1 MQPDSITQSGRL
13 GRPRLSPNNMDQE
26 IKREHQRRHRKKLKP
41 DASRQRTELRKRQQD
56 KLRRARRKQLRQRRL
71 LEPLGQTVRRRVKA
85 VRYYR
90 HWRQHLSEQDA
101 AQRGAGKFE
110 VSVDTLRRWDRLY
123 RTGSLEALLPKPPG
137 PPSLGVVPLKIQFL
151 VVALRRLL
159 GWDEKRMAKEL
170 RQRGIARISHTT
182 VGRIFARYHLPTR
195 TYHPRARRDGILK
208 RRYEK
213 SRPNQQWHVDFAETH
228 LEDGTRVV
236 ILVLTDDYSRYC
248 LRCQVVPDMTA
259 ETAIRVVQDAWQEF
273 GLPEEIVSDNGRAF
287 TSVYEDALTLFGQV
301 LQQKGIQHRLITPYY
316 PEGNGKAEAF
326 VKIVKRE
333 CLNRPFA
340 TLEELKLALA
350 QFVIYYN
357 HIRLHGSL
365 GYQPPVTR
373 YLGCAAVQ
381 RHGLAGIP
389 FLPDELVQAFPPAQP
404 VTVLPVTVATIKR
417 RFALAPV
424 GC

>member
-1 MQPDSITQSGRL
+1 MQADSITQSGQP
-13 GRPRLSPNNMDQE
+13 GRPRLSPNRLDEEM
-26 IKREHQRRHRKKLKP
+26 KREHKRRHRKKLKP
-41 DASRQRTELRKRQQD
+41 DASRLRTELRKRQQD
-56 KLRRARRKQLRQRRL
+56 KLRRAQRKQLRRRRL

-90 HWRQHLSEQDA
+90 HWRQHLSEKDA
-101 AQRGAGKFE
+101 AQRSASKFE
-110 VSVDTLRRWDRLY
+110 MSVDTIRHWDRLY
-123 RTGSLEALLPKPPG
+123 RRGGLGALLPQPPG
-137 PPSLGVVPLKIQFL
+137 PPSLGVVPLEIQFL

-170 RQRGIARISHTT
+170 GQRGIAQISHTT
-182 VGRIFARYHLPTR
+182 VGHIFARYHLPTR

-213 SRPNQQWHVDFAETH
+213 PRPNQQWHIDFAETH

-259 ETAIRVVQDAWQEF
+259 ETAIQVVQDAWQEF

-287 TSVYEDALTLFGQV
+287 TSVYADALTRFGEV
-301 LQQKGIQHRLITPYY
+301 LLQKGIQHRLITPYY

-340 TLEELKLALA
+340 TLEALKQALA

-357 HIRLHGSL
+357 HIRLHSSL
-365 GYQPPVTR
+365 GYLPPVTR

-404 VTVLPVTVATIKR
+404 VVVPPVTAATIKQ
-417 RFALAPV
+417 RFALVPV
-424 GC
+424 SC

>member
-1 MQPDSITQSGRL
+1 M
-13 GRPRLSPNNMDQE
+13 
-26 IKREHQRRHRKKLKP
+26 
-41 DASRQRTELRKRQQD
+41 
-56 KLRRARRKQLRQRRL
+56 
-71 LEPLGQTVRRRVKA
+71 
-85 VRYYR
+85 RYYR

-357 HIRLHGSL
+357 HVRLHSSL
-365 GYQPPVTR
+365 RYQPPVTR

-404 VTVLPVTVATIKR
+404 VTVLPVTAATIKR

>member
-1 MQPDSITQSGRL
+1 M
-13 GRPRLSPNNMDQE
+13 
-26 IKREHQRRHRKKLKP
+26 
-41 DASRQRTELRKRQQD
+41 
-56 KLRRARRKQLRQRRL
+56 
-71 LEPLGQTVRRRVKA
+71 
-85 VRYYR
+85 
-90 HWRQHLSEQDA
+90 
-101 AQRGAGKFE
+101 
-110 VSVDTLRRWDRLY
+110 
-123 RTGSLEALLPKPPG
+123 
-137 PPSLGVVPLKIQFL
+137 VPLKIQFL

-195 TYHPRARRDGILK
+195 TYHPRARRDGTLRVK

-213 SRPNQQWHVDFAETH
+213 SRPNQQWHIDFAETH

-236 ILVLTDDYSRYC
+236 ILVLIDDYSRYC
-248 LRCQVVPDMTA
+248 LRCQVADMTA
-259 ETAIRVVQDAWQEF
+259 ETAIQVVQDAWQEF

-287 TSVYEDALTLFGQV
+287 TSVYEDALTLFGQ
-301 LQQKGIQHRLITPYY
+301 GIQHRLITPYY

-340 TLEELKLALA
+340 TLEELKQALA
-350 QFVIYYN
+350 QFVTYYN
-357 HIRLHGSL
+357 HIRLHSSL

-381 RHGLAGIP
+381 RHGLASIP

-404 VTVLPVTVATIKR
+404 VTVPPVTAATIKQ
-417 RFALAPV
+417 RFALVPV
-424 GC
+424 SC